1 MRTKT
6 LLLTA
11 ALSMAGIASSM
22 AQVYSVNA
30 VGYVNK
36 TIQPG
41 FNLVSNPLI
50 QSNSAINVLLPA
62 PPNLTQVF
70 LFTSGPGGGYS
81 TYTYDTDLG
90 GWDPDPAGASIN
102 FGGGAFINNPTAT
115 PFTLTSVGEV
125 GQGTLANPVAAGFSI
140 TSSKVPQTGA
150 LQAVLGFPPNQLDT
164 VYKFINDGPGGATD
178 GYQTFVYDTDL
189 GGWDPSEP
197 TVEVGEAVFVNSAA
211 GHPWTRTFTVN

>member
-11 ALSMAGIASSM
+11 ALSVAGIASSM

-36 TIQPG
+36 TIHPG

-50 QSNSAINVLLPA
+50 QSNNAINVLIPT
-62 PPNLTQVF
+62 PPPLTQVF
-70 LFTSGPGGGYS
+70 LFTPGAGGGYS
-81 TYTYDTDLG
+81 TYTYDPDLG

-102 FGGGAFINNPTAT
+102 FGSGAFINNPTTTA
-115 PFTLTSVGEV
+115 FTLTSVGEV

-140 TSSKVPQTGA
+140 LSSKVPQTGA
-150 LQAVLGFPPNQLDT
+150 LQTTLGFPPAQLDT
-164 VYKFINDGPGGATD
+164 VYKFVNTGVPGG
-178 GYQTFVYDTDL
+178 GYQTFTFDNDL
-189 GGWDPSEP
+189 GGWDPAEP
-197 TVEVGEAVFVNSAA
+197 SVDVGEAVFVNSLA